1 MTDPTPTPDEANP
14 TTRYDPPA
22 PPSPTPPASPSSAP
36 PAPPAPPASP
46 ATWRPTGGD
55 PGRVGSIVMGGILLA
70 VGLWF
75 FADQTLGLE
84 MPRLDWGDL
93 WPLIIIAIGGWIVL
107 TSLNRRG

>member
-1 MTDPTPTPDEANP
+1 MTDPTPSGRREPDDALRP
-14 TTRYDPPA
+14 ARPATADPA
-22 PPSPTPPASPSSAP
+22 RLAIIRAP

-55 PGRVGSIVMGGILLA
+55 SGRTGSIVMGGILLA

>member
-1 MTDPTPTPDEANP
+1 MTDPTPPSDPNP
-14 TTRYDPPA
+14 TIRYDSPAA
-22 PPSPTPPASPSSAP
+22 PPPTPPASPSPPP
-36 PAPPAPPASP
+36 PAPPAPPA
-46 ATWRPTGGD
+46 TWRPTGSD
-55 PGRVGSIVMGGILLA
+55 SGRTGSIVVGGILLA